1 MDCWNNLQRSGW
13 AYPTLVLSIYGF
25 FAMMRP
31 GEPFLTPF
39 LTGPHKNLTI
49 QQVSRQV
56 YPVWTYS
63 NFVLL
68 IPVFLVTDYLRYKPI
83 IILQGLGYVVAWL
96 FLLFGPGVEATQ
108 CALFSYGVAT
118 AAEVGYFSYIYSVV
132 GLEHYQKVTGYCRS
146 TALLGYTVGSVL
158 GQLLVSLDKVSYY
171 ILNII
176 TIFSLC
182 IASVTSF
189 LLPMPCRSLL
199 FYEKHQSSTN
209 NIEVL
214 QDSSSVSGSVS
225 DGFTISDARK
235 RDGNIFLKVLW
246 KLLTDCKECF
256 SSAQLISFSLWWAMG
271 TCGYY
276 QVASYVQILWS
287 HKEPS
292 KNFTAYNGGVDAV
305 ATLAGAAAS
314 FAVGHVRLDWSVWG
328 ELALGLFS
336 CLNAGSVY
344 LMDMTGNIWV
354 CYACYVVFKS
364 SYMQLITICTFQIA
378 KNLTKERYALIFG
391 VNTFVAVALQSIL
404 TAVVINT
411 KSLNLSIMTQ
421 YFIYGSYFA
430 VIALIF
436 LGRGIYTVV
445 YMKCIKKEDSI
456 AEGSLSERDADLPE
470 NI

>member
-1 MDCWNNLQRSGW
+1 MNCCKRGTWV
-13 AYPTLVLSIYGF
+13 YPTVLLCVYGF
-25 FAMMRP
+25 FSMMRP
-31 GEPFLTPF
+31 SEPFLTPY
-39 LTGPHKNLTI
+39 LTGSYKNLTI
-49 QQVSRQV
+49 HQVSRQV

-63 NFVLL
+63 NFVIL
-68 IPVFLVTDYLRYKPI
+68 IPCFLLTDYLRYKPV
-83 IILQGLGYVVAWL
+83 IILQGLGYIATWL
-96 FLLFGPGVEATQ
+96 LLLFAPGVLAMQFMQAT
-108 CALFSYGVAT
+108 YGIVT
-118 AAEVGYFSYIYSVV
+118 ASEVGYYSYIYSVIS
-132 GLEHYQKVTGYCRS
+132 LKYYQRVTSYCRS
-146 TALLGYTVGSVL
+146 ITLVGYTCGSVL
-158 GQLLVSLDKVSYY
+158 GQLLVSLGKVHYFY
-171 ILNII
+171 LNVI
-176 TIFSLC
+176 SLTSVS
-182 IASVTSF
+182 IAFLTS
-189 LLPMPCRSLL
+189 LWLPMPQHSL
-199 FYEKHQSSTN
+199 FFHRRDVQSSRAE
-209 NIEVL
+209 EVTPNS
-214 QDSSSVSGSVS
+214 QI
-225 DGFTISDARK
+225 DGENTSPPSCGPRTEEKSRNAFVEA
-235 RDGNIFLKVLW
+235 VLA
-246 KLLTDCKECF
+246 LLVDFKECY
-256 SSAQLISFSLWWAMG
+256 SSRNLIYWSLWWALA

-276 QVASYVQILWS
+276 QISNYVQVLWH
-287 HKEPS
+287 HKLPS
-292 KNFTAYNGGVDAV
+292 KNFTLYNGGVEAV
-305 ATLAGAAAS
+305 ATLTGAAAS

>member
-1 MDCWNNLQRSGW
+1 
-13 AYPTLVLSIYGF
+13 
-25 FAMMRP
+25 MMRP
-31 GEPFLTPF
+31 SEPFLTPY
-39 LTGPHKNLTI
+39 LTGSYKNLTI
-49 QQVSRQV
+49 HQVSRQV

-63 NFVLL
+63 NFVIL
-68 IPVFLVTDYLRYKPI
+68 IPCFLLTDYLRYKPV
-83 IILQGLGYVVAWL
+83 IILQGLGYIATWL
-96 FLLFGPGVEATQ
+96 LLLFVPGVLAMQFMQAT
-108 CALFSYGVAT
+108 YGIVT
-118 AAEVGYFSYIYSVV
+118 ASEVGYYSYIYSVIS
-132 GLEHYQKVTGYCRS
+132 LKYYQRVTSYCRS
-146 TALLGYTVGSVL
+146 ITLVGYTCGSVL
-158 GQLLVSLDKVSYY
+158 GQLLVSLGKVHYFY
-171 ILNII
+171 LNVI
-176 TIFSLC
+176 SLTSVS
-182 IASVTSF
+182 IAFLTS
-189 LLPMPCRSLL
+189 LWLPMPQHSL
-199 FYEKHQSSTN
+199 FFHRRDVQSSRAEESSTN

-336 CLNAGSVY
+336 SLNAGSVY